1 MGRRAQIA
9 PVAPTCLQALAG
21 MLLEVC
27 KNPTQPGFNHFLFES
42 VAALVRYTAAAGGGA
57 GGVERLE
64 AQLFPAFKLVLQQDV
79 QARLPAASLPAQCPY
94 TCLLDGMLIAPGL
107 GRLLRLSGQD
117 ARSEVLVLLLSCR
130 VLRLPL
136 HSPLLP
142 RPLCL
147 QAPAELA
154 LMHSI

>member
-1 MGRRAQIA
+1 MQIA

-64 AQLFPAFKLVLQQDV
+64 AQLFPAFQLVLQQDV
-79 QARLPAASLPAQCPY
+79 QARTP
-94 TCLLDGMLIAPGL
+94 DF
-107 GRLLRLSGQD
+107 LRFKNAHD
-117 ARSEVLVLLLSCR
+117 HFWKRSS
-130 VLRLPL
+130 
-136 HSPLLP
+136 S
-142 RPLCL
+142 RP
-147 QAPAELA
+147 
-154 LMHSI
+154 SS